1 MSNSIYFCD
10 SNLWL
15 YRFLVD
21 PDGDDSEEIRKYNIA
36 VNLTNQEDLVIS
48 TQVINEICAV
58 LLKKAKVSEIQIRQ
72 IIEELYQ
79 GCIVVDIDR
88 NIIVIA
94 SDLRMSYSLSF
105 WDSLI
110 VASALAGG
118 ADILYSEDMQDGL
131 RVSEQLNIV
140 NPFQSTAQP

>member
-1 MSNSIYFCD
+1 MRGSYYITH
-10 SNLWL
+10 LGL
-15 YRFLVD
+15 
-21 PDGDDSEEIRKYNIA
+21 
-36 VNLTNQEDLVIS
+36 
-48 TQVINEICAV
+48 
-58 LLKKAKVSEIQIRQ
+58 
-72 IIEELYQ
+72 LYQ

-88 NIIVIA
+88 NIITIA

-131 RVSEQLNIV
+131 RVSGQLNIV
-140 NPFQSTAQP
+140 NPFDSRELGCG